1 MNNNLYNGEYKI
13 SNIYKGKLKVFFL
26 IIFFLCLLLLSGGL
40 YFFVKI
46 NKPVSS
52 INSSVAFVVNK
63 GDSATDISAGLRAS
77 KVISNEYIFLTY
89 LKLNSA
95 TGSMMAGEYLLN
107 RNMSMVEVADILT
120 SGKIIR
126 DEKIVTMTEGMTN
139 KQISQYLFKRS
150 IGREDELEQVL
161 KNKDIK
167 FLYLE
172 TATSFNFQ
180 GFLFPDTY
188 KLGKDEGVAELINK
202 MLSNFASK
210 IDDKLIM
217 KIEGSGKSLKN
228 VLIMASII
236 EKEVGR
242 NKDRVTEEDIEALK
256 QERRLVSSVFYNRLK
271 IDMPLESDA
280 TVNYVTGKAD
290 RQPLFSDTKVK
301 SAYNTYIN
309 KGLPPGPICNPG
321 LDSIMAAIEPAESDY
336 LYFINKVDG
345 EAVFSKTYAE
355 HLQNKAEWLD

>member
-1 MNNNLYNGEYKI
+1 MSNNIDNGEYKI

-26 IIFFLCLLLLSGGL
+26 VVFFLCLLLLCAGL

-46 NKPVSS
+46 NKPASS
-52 INSSVAFVVNK
+52 INSSVEFGVNK
-63 GDSATDISAGLRAS
+63 GDSASDISAGLRAS

-89 LKLNSA
+89 LKLNGA
-95 TGSMMAGEYLLN
+95 TGSIIAGEYLLN

-126 DEKIVTMTEGMTN
+126 DEKTVTMTEGMTN
-139 KQISQYLFKRS
+139 KQISEYLFKRN
-150 IGREDELEQVL
+150 IGQQGELEQVL
-161 KNKDIK
+161 KSKDIS

-172 TATSFNFQ
+172 TAQDLNFQ

-188 KLGKDEGVAELINK
+188 KLGKNEGVAELINK
-202 MLSNFASK
+202 MLSNFALK
-210 IDDKLIM
+210 IDDKLMM
-217 KIEGSGKSLKN
+217 KIEANGKSLKN

-271 IDMPLESDA
+271 LGMPLESDA
-280 TVNYVTGKAD
+280 TVNFVTGKAD

-301 SAYNTYIN
+301 SAYNTYTN

-321 LDSIMAAIEPAESDY
+321 LDSIMAAIEPAVSDY
-336 LYFINKVDG
+336 LYFISKVDG
-345 EAVFSKTYAE
+345 EAVFSKTYEE
-355 HLQNKAEWLD
+355 HLQNKAKWLD